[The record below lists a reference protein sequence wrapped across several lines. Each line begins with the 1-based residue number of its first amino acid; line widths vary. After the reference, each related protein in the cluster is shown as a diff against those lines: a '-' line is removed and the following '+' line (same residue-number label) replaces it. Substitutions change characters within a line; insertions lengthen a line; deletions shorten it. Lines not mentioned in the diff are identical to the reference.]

1 MAEDSRRS
9 AAMQDHLNAAGEVA
23 DLTDQQLIEAWN
35 SVTDPEMLS
44 PVEQA
49 VIDEMERR
57 GIDF

>member
-1 MAEDSRRS
+1 
-9 AAMQDHLNAAGEVA
+9 MQDHLNAASEAA
-23 DLTDQQLIEAWN
+23 DLSDQQLVEAWN
-35 SVTDPEMLS
+35 AVTDPDTLS

>member
-1 MAEDSRRS
+1 
-9 AAMQDHLNAAGEVA
+9 MQDHLNAAGEVA
-23 DLTDQQLIEAWN
+23 DLTDQQLVELWIA
-35 SVTDPEMLS
+35 VPDPEQLT

>member
-23 DLTDQQLIEAWN
+23 DLTDQQLVELWIA
-35 SVTDPEMLS
+35 VPDPEQLT

>member
-1 MAEDSRRS
+1 
-9 AAMQDHLNAAGEVA
+9 MQDHLNAAGEVA